1 MCLFEN
7 TNILETGIKMMQPD
21 MIRTING
28 YKAYYVNDDMISQIY
43 TFEVKKEKLILDM
56 TVPDAR
62 AFFKHAQRGTRGSLR
77 ITSIK
82 EIYF

>member
-1 MCLFEN
+1 
-7 TNILETGIKMMQPD
+7 
-21 MIRTING
+21 
-28 YKAYYVNDDMISQIY
+28 MISQIY